1 MFHDRSNL
9 STPCDTTPR
18 NWWWWEWEAAALVI
32 LVVAVYFTRLTA
44 SPVCGEESR
53 WANGAREMIS
63 SGDWIVPRQQ
73 GSIFPERPPLN
84 IWAMALVGLARGD
97 VDLVAVRLPSV
108 TAMLAT
114 TLLIYAFA
122 RSWMSRLGS
131 FSAAAMFATFGQVLG
146 IGRFGESEAVFTFF
160 VAASLLIWHW
170 GYTKAWPSAL
180 TWSLGYSFAALGAL
194 TKGLQAPIYFV
205 SACGIYLLLRRDWRW
220 LFSFSHLAGLACF
233 VAIVGS
239 WFVPFARSHWTAV
252 DDIWGGLA
260 RDRFALQ
267 GLAKHVVSYPF
278 ETFGCLLPWSPLLLL
293 FAKPSVRAKVW
304 AERPQM
310 RFLLVAL
317 LVSYPSVLLAAGA
330 RGRYYMPLYP
340 CLALLIGLAVE
351 QCAASSASWSNRRIW
366 RHYLRGLSILACG
379 GAVGVV
385 FVSVWPSEKF
395 ADARQPLPFMI
406 AWVVCALTTTA
417 VLNWASRS
425 EQSPR
430 PQFGIFA
437 AAGLL
442 GLAYVG
448 VVVNARIQGGNDL
461 TPTITQIRQQ
471 VPGVNDMVSLGR
483 VYHRFA
489 YCYDTPIRQVPW
501 PMAAS
506 DLPDDVTYFCFDH
519 RPSDTPKLR
528 STNDGSASPPTPGTL
543 PFEWDKIAEIPA
555 DPVKRGEAHRTV
567 IIGRVRKVETAGRPA
582 ASRPVLR

>member
-1 MFHDRSNL
+1 MFHDQSIL
-9 STPCDTTPR
+9 SAQHDTTPR
-18 NWWWWEWEAAALVI
+18 NWWWWDWEAAALTI
-32 LVVAVYFTRLTA
+32 LVLAVYFTRLTA

-53 WANGAREMIS
+53 WANGAREMIA

-84 IWAMALVGLARGD
+84 SWAMAVVGLARHE
-97 VDLVAVRLPSV
+97 VDLVAIRLPSV

-114 TLLIYAFA
+114 TLLIYAYA

-131 FSAAAMFATFGQVLG
+131 FSSAAMFATFGQVLG

-170 GYTKAWPSAL
+170 GYTKAWPAGL
-180 TWSLGYSFAALGAL
+180 AWSLGYSFAALGAL
-194 TKGLQAPIYFV
+194 TKGLQAPVYFISV
-205 SACGIYLLLRRDWRW
+205 CGVYLLLRRDWRW

-233 VAIVGS
+233 ATIVGC
-239 WFVPFARSHWTAV
+239 WFVPFALSNWTAV

-260 RDRFALQ
+260 RERFAFQ
-267 GLAKHVVSYPF
+267 GLAKHIASYPL

-293 FAKPSVRAKVW
+293 FAKPGICASVMAQ
-304 AERPQM
+304 RPQV
-310 RFLLVAL
+310 RFLLAAL
-317 LVSYPSVLLAAGA
+317 LVTYPSVLLAAGA

-351 QCAASSASWSNRRIW
+351 QCAAQGASWANRRIW
-366 RHYLRGLSILACG
+366 RHYLRGLSIVALG

-385 FVSVWPSEKF
+385 IVSFWPSEKF
-395 ADARQPLPFMI
+395 ADARQPLPFVV
-406 AWVVCALTTTA
+406 AWVLMSLATTA
-417 VLNWASRS
+417 VLIWASRS
-425 EQSPR
+425 EQSSR
-430 PQFGIFA
+430 PQLAIYT

-442 GLAYVG
+442 GFAYVG

-461 TPTITQIRQQ
+461 TPAITQIREQ
-471 VPGVNDMVSLGR
+471 VPDPSQLVSLGR

-489 YCYDTPIRQVPW
+489 YCYETPIRQVPW

-506 DLPDDVTYFCFDH
+506 DLPADVTYFCFDH
-519 RPSDTPKLR
+519 RPSDTDQWR
-528 STNDGSASPPTPGTL
+528 STNDGSPSPSTPGTL
-543 PFEWDKIAEIPA
+543 PFAWDKIAEIPA

-567 IIGRVRKVETAGRPA
+567 IIGRVRKLETATRSDTSRPA
-582 ASRPVLR
+582 LR